1 MMMAYLHRFKF
12 NRFKEGTQCNEL
24 GENEKYLRL
33 ILFWIASAIIS
44 LMVVFVMTGN
54 QGSAQEDS
62 QTLGSSSVPSATG
75 LGMSIN
81 TPVAPNAT
89 DASTEIPIQDRITV
103 GSFGDDRITGSNES
117 EVMIGL
123 LGADTIRGEGGDDN
137 VQGNED
143 LDKLYGED
151 GNDLLQGGAATDQV
165 YGGIGDD
172 ILSGGLGDNFLVGEE
187 GDDKLYGG
195 SEDDIM
201 QGGLG
206 ADYFDCGEGIDI
218 IIDFNIEEGDD
229 NAGNCEEISG
239 R

>member
-1 MMMAYLHRFKF
+1 MSLV
-12 NRFKEGTQCNEL
+12 
-24 GENEKYLRL
+24 
-33 ILFWIASAIIS
+33 LFWTSAIIT
-44 LMVVFVMTGN
+44 LMVVFVMTSGN
-54 QGSAQEDS
+54 QGSAQEDL
-62 QTLGSSSVPSATG
+62 QTLGSSAVPSATG
-75 LGMSIN
+75 PGMSIN
-81 TPVAPNAT
+81 TSIAPNVT
-89 DASTEIPIQDRITV
+89 DASAGSSAPIQDRITV

-123 LGADTIRGEGGDDN
+123 LGADTIRGDGGDDN

-165 YGGIGDD
+165 YGGMGDD
-172 ILSGGLGDNFLVGEE
+172 ILSGGLGDNFLVGEN

>member
-1 MMMAYLHRFKF
+1 MKNIESGF
-12 NRFKEGTQCNEL
+12 
-24 GENEKYLRL
+24 
-33 ILFWIASAIIS
+33 IWIALAIIS
-44 LMVVFVMTGN
+44 FMVIFVMTS
-54 QGSAQEDS
+54 GSAQDGS
-62 QTLGSSSVPSATG
+62 QTFGSSAVPSATG
-75 LGMSIN
+75 PGMSIN
-81 TPVAPNAT
+81 TSIAPNAT
-89 DASTEIPIQDRITV
+89 DASAGSSAPIQERITV

-165 YGGIGDD
+165 YGGMGDD
-172 ILSGGLGDNFLVGEE
+172 ILSGGLGDNFLVGEN

-218 IIDFNIEEGDD
+218 IIDFDIEEGDD